1 MVKHNSHLTAIT
13 RRALPVP
20 VRWLLQQGNA
30 IKGHVLDYGCGKCAA
45 INNRTIAQLPVVK
58 SMTNYDPH
66 FEPIDLSFKS
76 TFDTILCTYVL
87 CTLPESEESQ
97 ILHTLRHHLRPDGM
111 AFISVRNDTPQQGHG
126 VSSRGTFQ
134 RWVELSF
141 LRNLLTASQCRIY
154 ILTKNTPL
162 S

>member
-13 RRALPVP
+13 RRTLPVP

-30 IKGHVLDYGCGKCAA
+30 IKGHVLDYGCGKCAE
-45 INNRTIAQLPVVK
+45 INNRTIARLHCVE

-111 AFISVRNDTPQQGHG
+111 AFISVRHDKPKQGHG

-134 RWVELSF
+134 RWVELPY
-141 LRNLLTASQCRIY
+141 LRILHKTSQFRTF
-154 ILTKNTPL
+154 ILTKNSVLP
-162 S
+162 